1 MLHGKQEPNPLHHN
15 LLLPL
20 YVCPAVIIAAS
31 QIPEAGDQIGEF
43 FVITVWVFYAAF
55 SLAISPKLSIF
66 LTTYLDNTYLSMKA
80 YLTVPHEMPRLLQL
94 LSESTN
100 RASYQSSC
108 NSS

>member
-43 FVITVWVFYAAF
+43 SVITVWVFYAAS
-55 SLAISPKLSIF
+55 SLAILLPDYLFSKPLIYIIF
-66 LTTYLDNTYLSMKA
+66 I
-80 YLTVPHEMPRLLQL
+80 
-94 LSESTN
+94 
-100 RASYQSSC
+100 
-108 NSS
+108 